1 MQSICILPNF
11 SLHWLQNNTYDRRQE
26 TLNSLNLHI
35 AILTELTYQELK
47 IRNYRESNHWAT
59 DWMGRLWIQPMCSI
73 PKFCMIS
80 HVWYFACQTAHLI
93 WWMTSQTYHIWRT
106 NYEIKNLRNSVSLK
120 QFWPII
126 EFVTFSALTNMVHWK
141 IFSIFVT
148 LTKIILRRIK
158 SYDELSLKTPWY
170 LSFLG
175 HSNIYS
181 ITHELGGIE

>member
-1 MQSICILPNF
+1 
-11 SLHWLQNNTYDRRQE
+11 
-26 TLNSLNLHI
+26 
-35 AILTELTYQELK
+35 
-47 IRNYRESNHWAT
+47 
-59 DWMGRLWIQPMCSI
+59 MGRLWIHPMCSI

-80 HVWYFACQTAHLI
+80 HVWYFACQTAYLI
-93 WWMTSQTYHIWRT
+93 WWMTSQTYHIWHT

-158 SYDELSLKTPWY
+158 SYDELSLKTPCR
-170 LSFLG
+170 LSRSQSFPVLQ
-175 HSNIYS
+175 
-181 ITHELGGIE
+181 ELIQAFGNKTKHKIWTLRECHGLKQCII